1 MKTNVI
7 VRMIFLLFIVSVL
20 FLSGCKSYLIPEP
33 GAVALEKARINL
45 PEEGV
50 QNALWKGKDLEIKY
64 SISPGGE
71 GLVISGT
78 QTVDDSV
85 TMSFPAVDNLRVKM
99 TFLDDLGRVLGT
111 ADITPRYSSFSQ
123 ADGPLDFKSVVVP
136 PPGTSAFA
144 FSYWGSFVG
153 IPREVTESWDIRY
166 FPFQ

>member
-1 MKTNVI
+1 
-7 VRMIFLLFIVSVL
+7 MIFLLSMVSVL
-20 FLSGCKSYLIPEP
+20 FLSGCKSYLVPEP
-33 GAVALEKARINL
+33 GAVAREDARINL

-50 QNALWKGKDLEIKY
+50 QNALWKGKDLAIKY
-64 SISPGGE
+64 SISPGGD

-111 ADITPRYSSFSQ
+111 ADITPRYSAFYQ
-123 ADGPLDFKSVVVP
+123 ADGPMGFKSVVVP
-136 PPGTSAFA
+136 PPGASAFA

-153 IPREVTESWDIRY
+153 TPREVSESWDIHY